1 MLHYIS
7 FMHPLIDFKLQFGKS
22 WFPSLSS
29 QHLKHFK
36 VHNYPPCGHNSLY
49 QVYIMS
55 GSLIHL
61 FYLLFTLCDL
71 GGVCLRKDM
80 LVKLPNSKGKT
91 NTHLPSSTPLTN
103 PIER

>member
-1 MLHYIS
+1 MLHYIP
-7 FMHPLIDFKLQFGKS
+7 FMTHLLISSCNLENPGLL
-22 WFPSLSS
+22 SLSS

-36 VHNYPPCGHNSLY
+36 MHNFLPRGHNSLY

-61 FYLLFTLCDL
+61 FTYYLLCVAF

-80 LVKLPNSKGKT
+80 LGEIICEQRET
-91 NTHLPSSTPLTN
+91 NTHLPSFTPLTN